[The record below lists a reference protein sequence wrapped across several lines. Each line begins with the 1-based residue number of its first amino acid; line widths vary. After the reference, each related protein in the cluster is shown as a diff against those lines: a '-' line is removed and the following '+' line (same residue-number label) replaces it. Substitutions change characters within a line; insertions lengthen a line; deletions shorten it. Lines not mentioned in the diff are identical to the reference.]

1 MIYEVVMPQL
11 GLTMEEGT
19 VVSWQKQMG
28 GWVEKGEILFTLET
42 DKAAMEVEAAD
53 SGYLNLT
60 LVEIGRTVSVG
71 TVIAILGDQPGEVPS
86 ELRATALPL
95 TSSAVARETTPRA
108 SRSLALQVSDAS
120 DHGARP
126 ESLQTEQIA
135 VSPRAR
141 HLADKLGIDISSVK
155 PKRGHR
161 IVEKDILRFEESRKG
176 TLGTAQ
182 AKQVEGSVDRAFV
195 TRNIVARRMTESF
208 QKAPHFYLGV
218 AVNATELVNFR
229 EHLRKDLDQHN
240 GQRFTY
246 TDLFLRALSIALKEH
261 PDVNAYWDTEGVRL
275 RDSIDVGF
283 AVGTPDGL
291 VVPVIR
297 KADQLNLFDLA
308 RQRNALTEKAKS
320 GKLHLQDL
328 EGGSATLSNLGSY
341 GVDWFQAILN
351 PPQSIILATGQIAK
365 RATVVNDS
373 ICVCPTVVLSLS
385 VDHRVL
391 DGVAAAH
398 FLSRVKKLIE
408 DPRALLL

>member
-1 MIYEVVMPQL
+1 
-11 GLTMEEGT
+11 
-19 VVSWQKQMG
+19 
-28 GWVEKGEILFTLET
+28 
-42 DKAAMEVEAAD
+42 
-53 SGYLNLT
+53 
-60 LVEIGRTVSVG
+60 
-71 TVIAILGDQPGEVPS
+71 
-86 ELRATALPL
+86 
-95 TSSAVARETTPRA
+95 
-108 SRSLALQVSDAS
+108 
-120 DHGARP
+120 
-126 ESLQTEQIA
+126 
-135 VSPRAR
+135 
-141 HLADKLGIDISSVK
+141 
-155 PKRGHR
+155 
-161 IVEKDILRFEESRKG
+161 
-176 TLGTAQ
+176 
-182 AKQVEGSVDRAFV
+182 
-195 TRNIVARRMTESF
+195 MTESF

-229 EHLRKDLDQHN
+229 EHLREDLDQRS

-261 PDVNAYWDTEGVRL
+261 PDVNAYWDAEGVRL

-297 KADQLNLFDLA
+297 KADQLNLLDLA

-391 DGVAAAH
+391 DGVAAAN